1 MPMVQVH
8 NDDHEDYVETYRNEK
23 IVVPSRS
30 FLDMERSK
38 AIGFLGSFSGVDS
51 QRGTMKVKR
60 LRIIEDEHQ
69 RSLRMKQPQDESFKC
84 QACGH
89 DFLSDEELDV
99 HISVHH
105 KAEQIKDK
113 PNAKGRKR

>member
-1 MPMVQVH
+1 MVQVH

-38 AIGFLGSFSGVDS
+38 AIGFLGSFSG
-51 QRGTMKVKR
+51 
-60 LRIIEDEHQ
+60 
-69 RSLRMKQPQDESFKC
+69 